1 MKAAVYNRFLHSMG
15 GGERHSGMLAQVL
28 AEDGYEVD
36 LIGPEDVGRD
46 TLADHLGLDLGK
58 VNLRIVPDQGEQ
70 HLAGVSADYDLFVN
84 ASYMSRL
91 RPRAKH
97 NLYLCYFPTPIDH
110 DLSAWRRSLARTLK
124 CEASP
129 GFRQMTYGVGWF
141 PPEGGRRRSWAWT
154 SGEAYLSLAPGSANT
169 LSMELGR
176 PGAKEP
182 TQLVVSEVDSGH
194 ELVKATVQ
202 PGGGFKRVLIPLP
215 EREDDL
221 LIKLTSGTFVPG
233 GDDPRSL
240 GVAVSRMRVEGSPR
254 GPRQRLAERFPWLL
268 RDGSDVSFVHSYDR
282 VLANSEYTRG
292 WIKRYW
298 GVDADVLFP
307 PIRVH
312 ELYPGVKERK
322 ILTVG
327 RMFLPGQGHN
337 KKQLEQVQAFG
348 RMVRRGGLDGWTMH
362 VVGGVEPAQWPY
374 VERIKK
380 AAEGLPVELH
390 PNAPRKVVEE
400 LFATSA
406 IFWAATG
413 FGEDVNRKPWNFEH
427 FGITTVE
434 AMAAGCVPVVIDKAG
449 QQEIVRHGV
458 DGYRWGNLRE
468 LEAHTRALVAD
479 ESLRERMGRSSVER
493 AQQFSEQAFAERWS
507 SIARSLGLPTVDRRG

>member
-28 AEDGYEVD
+28 AEDGYSVD

-70 HLAGVSADYDLFVN
+70 HLAAVSADYDLFVN

-91 RPRAKH
+91 RPRARH

-110 DLSAWRRSLARTLK
+110 DLAGWRRWLTRQLK

-129 GFRQMTYGVGWF
+129 GFRQMTYGLGWF

-154 SGEAYLSLAPGSANT
+154 SGDAYVSLAPGNANT
-169 LSMELGR
+169 LHLEVGR
-176 PGAKEP
+176 PGA
-182 TQLVVSEVDSGH
+182 TGATRLVVTDEDGG
-194 ELVKATVQ
+194 ELAAVTVE
-202 PGGGFKRVLIPLP
+202 PGGGFKRLLVPLP
-215 EREDDL
+215 ARDDDCL
-221 LIKLTSGTFVPG
+221 VRLSSDTFVPG
-233 GDDPRSL
+233 GGDPRHL
-240 GVAVSRMRVEGSPR
+240 GVAVSRMRVLGAPR
-254 GPRQRLAERFPWLL
+254 GPRERLAERFPWLL
-268 RDGSDVSFVHSYDR
+268 RDGSDVSFVETYDR

-292 WIKRYW
+292 WIRRYW

-312 ELYPGVKERK
+312 ELHPGAKK
-322 ILTVG
+322 PQILTVG

-348 RMVRRGGLDGWTMH
+348 RMVRRGGLDGWSMH

-374 VERIKK
+374 VERIR
-380 AAEGLPVELH
+380 AAADGLPVHIH
-390 PNAPRKVVEE
+390 PNAPRRLVEE
-400 LFATSA
+400 LFASSS

-413 FGEDVNRKPWNFEH
+413 LGENESKAPWTFEH
-427 FGITTVE
+427 FGMSTVE

-449 QQEIVRHGV
+449 QREIVRHGT
-458 DGYRWGNLRE
+458 DGYRWSSLPE
-468 LEAHTRALVAD
+468 LEAHTQALILD
-479 ESLRERMGRSSVER
+479 GDLRERMGQAATAR

-507 SIARSLGLPTVDRRG
+507 VIARSLGLETA